1 MIIKRCEMG
10 NMNDAIRG
18 KYAAI
23 NARHSSAPEDTRPKV
38 VPGRYS
44 TGVKNGGGSYRD
56 RSVNDRI
63 WNAAHRNAIAPG
75 ESHGV

>member
-1 MIIKRCEMG
+1 MD
-10 NMNDAIRG
+10 NMNNVIH
-18 KYAAI
+18 AAHTTF
-23 NARHSSAPEDTRPKV
+23 NARHSPFPDDTRPKV

-63 WNAAHRNAIAPG
+63 CDTVHINALSPG
-75 ESHGV
+75 ESHIAESTRYT